1 METSAGVPLI
11 SMRPFPVPKW
21 SAWLVS
27 KESSRPSGFFTSYTK
42 SATYLTAPPALVS
55 LQTAHKN
62 PVPNIARRP
71 NKHAGM
77 PAHGQVESAT
87 GGQ

>member
-1 METSAGVPLI
+1 MGLI
-11 SMRPFPVPKW
+11 
-21 SAWLVS
+21 
-27 KESSRPSGFFTSYTK
+27 EISGT
-42 SATYLTAPPALVS
+42 PALVS

-62 PVPNIARRP
+62 PLVPNIARRP

-77 PAHGQVESAT
+77 PAHGQVGSAL